1 MERKGVVMEKEKWL
15 KCIISPGQFT
25 GEFAVQGKMFDST
38 DFSLFAPE
46 EDLQFNKKKPTG
58 DEHVKGAI
66 RVIPLAEE
74 KDLMFVALPRP
85 TFENGQ
91 TITVKINQIK

>member
-1 MERKGVVMEKEKWL
+1 MKGKNMENWL
-15 KCIISPGQFT
+15 ECTISQGQFT

-46 EDLQFNKKKPTG
+46 KDLQFNKEKPTG
-58 DEHVKGAI
+58 NEHVKGAI
-66 RVIPLAEE
+66 RIIPLDE
-74 KDLMFVALPRP
+74 KEDLMFVALPRP

-91 TITVKINQIK
+91 TITVKKHQIK